1 MRFVG
6 YTTVDQ
12 PLIAKV
18 LQDKELAIQDL
29 KNHLNTRLGE
39 RLMDPTFGSIIPLL
53 IFEPLDE
60 ITSKEIQDDVIRII
74 GLDPRWKMLGFAVL
88 ENNHDVT
95 LQLKL
100 QYLDKTEEEVFVAY
114 ERDIQ

>member
-12 PLIAKV
+12 PLIAKI
-18 LQDKELAIQDL
+18 LHDKDLAIQDL
-29 KNHLNTRLGE
+29 KNHFYTRIGE
-39 RLMDPTFGSIIPLL
+39 RVMDPEFGSIIPLMV
-53 IFEPLDE
+53 FEPMDDYSISE
-60 ITSKEIQDDVIRII
+60 IRADVERII
-74 GLDPRWKMLGFAVL
+74 GLDPRWELVDLSVL
-88 ENNHDVT
+88 ENNHDIT

-114 ERDIQ
+114 ERDIV

>member
-12 PLIAKV
+12 PLVAKI
-18 LQDKELAIQDL
+18 LHDKELAIQDL
-29 KNHLNTRLGE
+29 KNHLYTRLGE
-39 RLMDPTFGSIIPLL
+39 RVMDPDFGSIIPLMV
-53 IFEPLDE
+53 FEPMDDYSISE
-60 ITSKEIQDDVIRII
+60 IRADVERII
-74 GLDPRWKMLGFAVL
+74 GLDPRWELVDLSVL
-88 ENNHDVT
+88 ENNHDIT

-114 ERDIQ
+114 ERDIV

>member
-12 PLIAKV
+12 PLIAKI
-18 LQDKELAIQDL
+18 LHDKELAIQDL
-29 KNHLNTRLGE
+29 KNHLYTCLGE
-39 RLMDPTFGSIIPLL
+39 RVMDPDFGSIIPLMV
-53 IFEPLDE
+53 FEPMDDYSISE
-60 ITSKEIQDDVIRII
+60 IRADVERII
-74 GLDPRWKMLGFAVL
+74 GLDPRWELVDLSVL
-88 ENNHDVT
+88 ENNHDIT

-114 ERDIQ
+114 ERDIV